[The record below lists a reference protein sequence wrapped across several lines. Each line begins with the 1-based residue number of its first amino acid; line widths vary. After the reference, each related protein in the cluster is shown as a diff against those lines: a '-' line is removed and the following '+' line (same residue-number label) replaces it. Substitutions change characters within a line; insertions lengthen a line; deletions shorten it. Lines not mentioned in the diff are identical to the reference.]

1 MQSPWQAIDGLQS
14 LSQEPAMTTATALN
28 GYNRTLIA
36 RTAGSRSTA
45 GAPSFKMPNFAAM
58 RAALPDMPAR
68 ESTATIVA
76 GVAGRLA
83 LAAVPFCALGWLFI
97 TR

>member
-1 MQSPWQAIDGLQS
+1 
-14 LSQEPAMTTATALN
+14 
-28 GYNRTLIA
+28 
-36 RTAGSRSTA
+36 
-45 GAPSFKMPNFAAM
+45 MPNFAQV
-58 RAALPDMPAR
+58 RAALPDMPATD
-68 ESTATIVA
+68 STASIVA